1 MYLQVRSRRTG
12 WSVSLAIL
20 VLHSNKCTKTSV
32 YTPVN
37 SDMQSLTITSS
48 NCQWKIF
55 IIFHPFAEK
64 SPMDGFARNFA

>member
-1 MYLQVRSRRTG
+1 MY
-12 WSVSLAIL
+12 
-20 VLHSNKCTKTSV
+20 KTSV